1 MAMALPFLKLAAP
14 YLSIGSSVLGAFGA
28 IRQGQQQAEMYELQG
43 QQAKLKA
50 GREQL
55 QYEQQANQS
64 MNRLFQTNA
73 TAAARGFAGG
83 VSGFSGSAALVQ
95 TTNAKRAGK
104 EIGVLQESG
113 KAAKSFGD
121 IQASMFE
128 EAADNAITSSYFDA
142 IGNIGMAAFSYSQ
155 IATGGV
161 SGAKAAGISSFSPAT
176 NLDPIYK
183 SGVQL
188 PRYQ

>member
-1 MAMALPFLKLAAP
+1 MAAVVPIIAAVSP
-14 YLSIGSSVLGAFGA
+14 YLSVASSVLGAFGA

-43 QQAKLKA
+43 KQAQLKA

-64 MNRLFQTNA
+64 MNRLLQTNA

-142 IGNIGMAAFSYSQ
+142 IGKIGGAAFSYSQ
-155 IATGGV
+155 IATG
-161 SGAKAAGISSFSPAT
+161 SAAGAVSSSNAASPIKFGMQT
-176 NLDPIYK
+176 NQY
-183 SGVQL
+183 GVQL